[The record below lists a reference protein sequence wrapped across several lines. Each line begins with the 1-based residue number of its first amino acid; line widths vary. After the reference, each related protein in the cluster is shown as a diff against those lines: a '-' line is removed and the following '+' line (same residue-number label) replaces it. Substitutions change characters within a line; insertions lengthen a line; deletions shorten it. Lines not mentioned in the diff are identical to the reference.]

1 MNAVAIARNLLAG
14 LPPDTKQALADVEI
28 FVRPRPTAQDLE
40 RGATPDHRGYFYG
53 IAPEP
58 SSGGTE
64 LPDETPASGE
74 IVLFAAAHSSPLELE
89 RTLLHEIAHV
99 TGHSEE
105 EISNEMGLG
114 A

>member
-1 MNAVAIARNLLAG
+1 MNAVAIAKNLVAG
-14 LPPDTKQALADVEI
+14 LPPETKAALADVEI
-28 FVRPRPTAQDLE
+28 FVRAHPNRQDLE
-40 RGATPDHRGYFYG
+40 RGATPDQRGYFWG

-58 SSGGTE
+58 TSGTE

-74 IVLFAAAHSSPLELE
+74 IVLFASAHNTALELE

-105 EISNEMGLG
+105 EISCEMGLG